1 MKELEKFTSSTGLK
15 NKRRVFLK
23 YIKFGVPTILIVA
36 IIVSLIGIYVKDSF
50 ELRARLT
57 SMSLEIGK
65 LNIHL
70 ESNGGTFIVDD
81 IYNECD
87 DYSNINDWSS
97 IIDIKFQ
104 CLNKD
109 FKNKLFLF

>member
-36 IIVSLIGIYVKDSF
+36 IIVGLIGIYVKDSF

-57 SMSLEIGK
+57 YLSELESGFSSVE
-65 LNIHL
+65 LNINL
-70 ESNGGTFIVDD
+70 EGGTGTL
-81 IYNECD
+81 IYD
-87 DYSNINDWSS
+87 SYSGVESDL
-97 IIDIKFQ
+97 
-104 CLNKD
+104 LNPSHQLIYSELD
-109 FKNKLFLF
+109 